1 MQAACNKPT
10 HLCTSSYSTRIGL
23 KKTIGTSI
31 SPMTAR
37 AIIVS
42 TLASLALVL
51 PTSLSFSMS
60 SADVS
65 SPSQPKTVII
75 AGAGVIGTSTAYYLA
90 KNFNVKS
97 ILVDVTG
104 QIAPA
109 ASGKAGGFLALD
121 WNDHTPPLGRLARRS
136 FALHEE
142 LAKGFG
148 YEKIMYRRLTC
159 ASISVDPTKS
169 LKKPGGKKLAGVD
182 WAQDDSSDDPV
193 LGMQSLGDEETIAQ
207 VHPRMLCDSLFE
219 DAKKTADCELVKGEV
234 DFPLYDDDDQDKL
247 VGVKLKDGSEVRG
260 DAVLYACGP
269 WSGPWT
275 KGVMLGV
282 KYHSVHIPTPRVL
295 DQAVFF
301 SGCGDPE
308 VYPRPDKTAYCCG
321 FPDGAIKVS
330 ERPGEEEVRQEKV
343 DEIVHA
349 VRSASGKA
357 GVLSADPCLTQSCY
371 LPSTPDGLP
380 MMGKVSD
387 QKGCY
392 VAAGHSCWGILL
404 GPGTGETMANVI
416 ATGKST
422 EYVDIR
428 WFDPN
433 RFD

>member
-1 MQAACNKPT
+1 
-10 HLCTSSYSTRIGL
+10 
-23 KKTIGTSI
+23 
-31 SPMTAR
+31 MTAR

-169 LKKPGGKKLAGVD
+169 LKGFLTKPLDLQLDPLGKQNDNWG
-182 WAQDDSSDDPV
+182 WSD
-193 LGMQSLGDEETIAQ
+193 A
-207 VHPRMLCDSLFE
+207 R
-219 DAKKTADCELVKGEV
+219 
-234 DFPLYDDDDQDKL
+234 
-247 VGVKLKDGSEVRG
+247 
-260 DAVLYACGP
+260 
-269 WSGPWT
+269 
-275 KGVMLGV
+275 
-282 KYHSVHIPTPRVL
+282 
-295 DQAVFF
+295 
-301 SGCGDPE
+301 
-308 VYPRPDKTAYCCG
+308 
-321 FPDGAIKVS
+321 
-330 ERPGEEEVRQEKV
+330 
-343 DEIVHA
+343 
-349 VRSASGKA
+349 
-357 GVLSADPCLTQSCY
+357 
-371 LPSTPDGLP
+371 
-380 MMGKVSD
+380 
-387 QKGCY
+387 
-392 VAAGHSCWGILL
+392 
-404 GPGTGETMANVI
+404 GTGHTC
-416 ATGKST
+416 G
-422 EYVDIR
+422 R
-428 WFDPN
+428 
-433 RFD
+433 